1 MSENLIGNLSLGMKV
16 LSLLISLFFTI
27 LSFAS
32 IAQAA
37 SMDTVRSVYTNYGNL
52 LKSGHLVEAVTILSG
67 LLKPNIQLTEKEKLA
82 VYNNLGITHKKLGQF
97 DIALR
102 YYDAAETI
110 YLTNNFA
117 DKSSIVSIYGN
128 KANIYVI
135 KGEYNKAL
143 EYTEK
148 AIRSVQEGTGTV
160 ILKQQATSSLYLN
173 TGIVYYQLND
183 FNQAL
188 IAFKKSISLK
198 VKFKFHGKEN
208 VYLQLA
214 KVYAKTGNYLL
225 ADKYFNLSIS
235 HSEAGDQNLSANLS
249 LIHLEYGDFLMS
261 ANESAKALTII
272 QKALKITLQNFGEKN
287 QLTANC
293 YQIMGDYYQTIKEY
307 QNALTYYQKALVS
320 GSKTFNDPK
329 INVNPLLS
337 DIAHNLWQL
346 RLLQSKAEAL
356 VNLASEE
363 KVKREKIN
371 YLSLSLNTINL
382 AIEMTNSIRVDY
394 QDVETRLVFNEK
406 QKNVFVAA
414 LETALK
420 LYDLSGEKS
429 YLQLAY
435 QTAQQC
441 KANELKYE
449 IAKNKSYSD
458 YEIPDSLRNKENKL
472 QQDIAAYSNL
482 IQNELALI
490 KPDTAKI
497 AFWKDQQ
504 FDLNRD
510 LEKTIELTEKN
521 YPRFI
526 DKIKKGNIIG
536 IEAIQVNLK
545 PDDSLIEYLFS
556 EKDEKGSRKLYEFV
570 ITPTDL
576 ICHTEII
583 DSTLSANFTLLKDRL
598 LNQYIPGKG
607 LANYNQLNQ
616 LLYGAY
622 RILIQ
627 PLEKHFAGKQLIII
641 PDDDISYLPFDAFLT
656 SWTMNK
662 KMINYA
668 ELSYLIKDYSI
679 SYAYSTN
686 TLWNNQLKA
695 HNNPRVV
702 GLAPDYS
709 NTALADGKKY
719 SALKSNN
726 REVES
731 ILNNFDGTV
740 LKSSQA
746 TINNFRS
753 NLNDGAIL
761 HLAMHAELDTLH
773 SGSSSLIFAPD
784 IKDAGNYRLYNYEIG
799 QMNINS
805 PMVVLS
811 ACNTGSGKLYSGEGL
826 MSLARNFVL
835 AGVPSVVETLWPIED
850 IAGSKIMGSFY
861 KYLSQGKPKNVALR
875 QAKLDYI
882 NTTSPSFVNPRF
894 WAAYT
899 LIGDVSPV
907 KRIWWKELWIIIPL
921 ILFMLTIA
929 LLVRYL
935 FRFFR
940 IS

>member
-1 MSENLIGNLSLGMKV
+1 MKV
-16 LSLLISLFFTI
+16 LSLFYLLFLSTQ
-27 LSFAS
+27 SFAA
-32 IAQAA
+32 IAQA
-37 SMDTVRSVYTNYGNL
+37 SVTDTVVSVYAKYDNQM
-52 LKSGHLVEAVTILSG
+52 KSGHLIEAATILSG
-67 LLKPNIQLTEKEKLA
+67 LLKPDFQLTGKQKL
-82 VYNNLGITHKKLGQF
+82 VIYNNLGIIHKKLGQF
-97 DIALR
+97 DIALG
-102 YYDAAETI
+102 YYDAAESI
-110 YLTNNFA
+110 YLTNNFT
-117 DKSSIVSIYGN
+117 DNSLLVSIYGN
-128 KANIYVI
+128 KVNIYSI
-135 KGEYNKAL
+135 TGEFNKAL
-143 EYTEK
+143 EYVEK
-148 AIRSVQEGTGTV
+148 AIRFVKGSTV
-160 ILKQQATSSLYLN
+160 TELVKQQYTSSLYLN
-173 TGIVYYQLND
+173 SGIVYYQLND

-188 IAFKKSISLK
+188 ISFKKSLYLK
-198 VKFKFHGKEN
+198 KNFNFTGKEN

-214 KVYAKTGNYLL
+214 KTYAKTGNNHF
-225 ADKYFNLSIS
+225 ADKCFRLSIKQF
-235 HSEAGDQNLSANLS
+235 EAGNSNFSNNLASTC
-249 LIHLEYGDFLMS
+249 LEYGNFLMS
-261 ANESAKALTII
+261 IKESTKALIII
-272 QKALKITLQNFGEKN
+272 QKALKITVQNFGEKN

-293 YQIMGDYYQTIKEY
+293 YQIMGDYYRRVKDY
-307 QNALTYYQKALVS
+307 QKALSYYQKALVS
-320 GSKTFNDPK
+320 GSKAFNDSK
-329 INVNPLLS
+329 IQVNPAMS
-337 DIAHNLWQL
+337 DIPLNLWQL
-346 RLLQSKAEAL
+346 RLFQSKAEAL
-356 VNLASEE
+356 VNLASVE

-394 QDVETRLVFNEK
+394 TDAETRLVFNEK

-420 LYDLSGEKS
+420 LYDLSGERS
-429 YLQLAY
+429 YLHLAY

-449 IAKNKSYSD
+449 ISKNKSYTD
-458 YEIPDSLRNKENKL
+458 NEIPDSLRNKENKL
-472 QQDIAAYSNL
+472 QQDIAAYNNL

-504 FDLNRD
+504 FALSRD
-510 LEKTIELTEKN
+510 LEKTIEQTEKK

-536 IEAIQVNLK
+536 IAEIQANLK

-583 DSTLSANFTLLKDRL
+583 DSTLSANFSLMKDRL
-598 LNQYIPGKG
+598 LNQYTPGKG

-616 LLYGAY
+616 LLFDAY

-656 SWTMNK
+656 SWTK
-662 KMINYA
+662 KRQINYA
-668 ELSYLIKDYSI
+668 ELSYLISTYTI

-695 HNNPRVV
+695 QNRPRVI

-719 SALKSNN
+719 SALKTNN

-731 ILNNFDGTV
+731 ILTNFDGTV
-740 LKSSQA
+740 LKGGQA
-746 TINNFRS
+746 TIANFRS
-753 NLNDGAIL
+753 NLNGGVIL

-784 IKDAGNYRLYNYEIG
+784 VKKAGNYRLYNYEIG
-799 QMNINS
+799 QMNIIS

-826 MSLARNFVL
+826 MSLARSFVL
-835 AGVPSVVETLWPIED
+835 AGVPSVIETLWPVED
-850 IAGSKIMGSFY
+850 VAGSKIMSSFY
-861 KYLSQGKPKNVALR
+861 KYLAQGMPKNIALR

-882 NTTSPSFVNPRF
+882 STTSPSFVNPKF

-899 LIGDVSPV
+899 LVGDVSAL
-907 KRIWWKELWIIIPL
+907 KRIWWKDPLIIISLFSLFL
-921 ILFMLTIA
+921 IIA
-929 LLVRYL
+929 AVLIYR
-935 FRFFR
+935 FRFSR
-940 IS
+940 IN

>member
-1 MSENLIGNLSLGMKV
+1 MKV
-16 LSLLISLFFTI
+16 LSLFYFLF
-27 LSFAS
+27 LSTLGIVS
-32 IAQAA
+32 IAQASA
-37 SMDTVRSVYTNYGNL
+37 TDTFRSVYANYGNL
-52 LKSGHLVEAVTILSG
+52 VKSGHLMEAVTSFSR

-82 VYNNLGITHKKLGQF
+82 VYNNLGILHKKLGQF
-97 DIALR
+97 DIALG
-102 YYDAAETI
+102 YYDAAESI
-110 YLTNNFA
+110 YLKNNFT
-117 DKSSIVSIYGN
+117 DNSFLVSIYGN
-128 KANIYVI
+128 KANIYLI
-135 KGEYNKAL
+135 KGEFNKAL
-143 EYTEK
+143 EYNEK
-148 AIRSVQEGTGTV
+148 AIRSVQEGTGTA

-173 TGIVYYQLND
+173 SGIVYFQLND
-183 FNQAL
+183 LTQA
-188 IAFKKSISLK
+188 ITAFKKSISLK
-198 VKFKFHGKEN
+198 EKYALPGKDI
-208 VYLQLA
+208 VYLHFA
-214 KVYAKTGNYLL
+214 KTYAKIGNNHL
-225 ADKYFNLSIS
+225 ADKYFNLIIKQSESESNNFSI
-235 HSEAGDQNLSANLS
+235 NLADAC
-249 LIHLEYGDFLMS
+249 LEYGNFLIS
-261 ANESAKALTII
+261 TNENAKALIII
-272 QKALKITLQNFGEKN
+272 QKALKITLQNVGEKN

-293 YQIMGDYYQTIKEY
+293 YQIMGDYYRTIKEF

-320 GSKTFNDPK
+320 GSKTFSDPK
-329 INVNPLLS
+329 FNVNPLLS
-337 DIAHNLWQL
+337 DITINLWQL

-356 VNLASEE
+356 VNLANEE
-363 KVKREKIN
+363 KVKSEKIN
-371 YLSLSLNTINL
+371 CLSLSLNTINL
-382 AIEMTNSIRVDY
+382 AIEMTNSIRIDY

-414 LETALK
+414 IETALK
-420 LYDLSGEKS
+420 IYDLSGEKS
-429 YLQLAY
+429 YLHLAY
-435 QTAQQC
+435 QTTQQC

-449 IAKNKSYSD
+449 IAKNKLYSD
-458 YEIPDSLRNKENKL
+458 NEIPDSLRNKENKL

-490 KPDTAKI
+490 KPDTSKI
-497 AFWKDQQ
+497 AFWKDKQ

-510 LEKTIELTEKN
+510 LEKTIEQTEKN

-536 IEAIQVNLK
+536 IEAIQANLK

-556 EKDEKGSRKLYEFV
+556 EKDEKGSRKLYEFL

-668 ELSYLIKDYSI
+668 ELSYLISDYSI

-746 TINNFRS
+746 TIDNFRS

-921 ILFMLTIA
+921 ILFMVTIA
-929 LLVRYL
+929 LLLRYL

-940 IS
+940 MS

>member
-1 MSENLIGNLSLGMKV
+1 MANLSLGMKV
-16 LSLLISLFFTI
+16 LSLLYLLLFST

-32 IAQAA
+32 TAQATPTNA
-37 SMDTVRSVYTNYGNL
+37 ARTVFANYGNL
-52 LKSGHLVEAVTILSG
+52 VKSGRLIEAVASLTG
-67 LLKPNIQLTEKEKLA
+67 LLTQKIQLTEKEKLA
-82 VYNNLGITHKKLGQF
+82 VYNNLGILHKKLGQF
-97 DIALR
+97 DIALG

-110 YLTNNFA
+110 YLSNNFA
-117 DKSSIVSIYGN
+117 DNSFLVSIYGN
-128 KANIYVI
+128 KVNIYAM
-135 KGEYNKAL
+135 KGAFNKAL
-143 EYTEK
+143 EYNEK
-148 AIRSVQEGTGTV
+148 AIRSIQESNSSP
-160 ILKQQATSSLYLN
+160 LFKQQSTASLFLSA
-173 TGIVYYQLND
+173 GIVYFQMND
-183 FNQAL
+183 ISQAL
-188 IAFKKSISLK
+188 TTFQRSITLK
-198 VKFKFHGKEN
+198 ERYNLSGKDI

-214 KVYAKTGNYLL
+214 KTYAKTGN
-225 ADKYFNLSIS
+225 KYFANKYFKLSIKQ
-235 HSEAGDQNLSANLS
+235 SESENSNFSINLANTC
-249 LIHLEYGDFLMS
+249 LEYGDFLMS
-261 ANESAKALTII
+261 TNDNAKALTII

-293 YQIMGDYYQTIKEY
+293 YQIMGDYYRTIKEF

-320 GSKTFNDPK
+320 GSKTFSDPK
-329 INVNPLLS
+329 FNVNPLLS
-337 DIAHNLWQL
+337 DITINLWQL

-356 VNLASEE
+356 VNLANEE
-363 KVKREKIN
+363 KVKSEKIN
-371 YLSLSLNTINL
+371 CLSLSLNTINL
-382 AIEMTNSIRVDY
+382 AIEMTNSIRIDY

-414 LETALK
+414 IETALK
-420 LYDLSGEKS
+420 IYDLSGEKS
-429 YLQLAY
+429 YLHLAY
-435 QTAQQC
+435 QTTQQC

-449 IAKNKSYSD
+449 IAKNKLYSD
-458 YEIPDSLRNKENKL
+458 NEIPDSLRNKENKL

-510 LEKTIELTEKN
+510 LEKTIEQTEKN

-536 IEAIQVNLK
+536 LEAIQANLK

-583 DSTLSANFTLLKDRL
+583 GSTLSANFTLLKDRL
-598 LNQYIPGKG
+598 LNQYTPGKG

-662 KMINYA
+662 KTINYA
-668 ELSYLIKDYSI
+668 ELSYLISDYSI

-695 HNNPRVV
+695 QNNPRVV

-746 TINNFRS
+746 TIDNFRS

-799 QMNINS
+799 QMNIIS

-921 ILFMLTIA
+921 ILFMVTIA

-940 IS
+940 MS

>member
-1 MSENLIGNLSLGMKV
+1 MKV
-16 LSLLISLFFTI
+16 LSLLTLLFFTI
-27 LSFAS
+27 LSNVS
-32 IAQAA
+32 IAHAT
-37 SMDTVRSVYTNYGNL
+37 STDTVRTVISSYGNMV
-52 LKSGHLVEAVTILSG
+52 KSGHLIEAVTSLSG
-67 LLKPNIQLTEKEKLA
+67 LLKPDIQLTEKEKLA
-82 VYNNLGITHKKLGQF
+82 VYNNLGILHKKLGQF
-97 DIALR
+97 DIALG
-102 YYDAAETI
+102 YYDAAESV
-110 YLTNNFA
+110 YLKNNFI
-117 DKSSIVSIYGN
+117 DNSFLVSIYGN
-128 KANIYVI
+128 KVNIYAM
-135 KGEYNKAL
+135 KGAFNKAL

-148 AIRSVQEGTGTV
+148 AIRTIQESNSST
-160 ILKQQATSSLYLN
+160 IFKQQSTASLLLSA
-173 TGIVYYQLND
+173 GIVYYQMND
-183 FNQAL
+183 IDHAL
-188 IAFKKSISLK
+188 TTFQKSITLK
-198 VKFKFHGKEN
+198 NKHNLSGKDN

-214 KVYAKTGNYLL
+214 KTYSKTGNYNF
-225 ADKYFNLSIS
+225 ADQYFNLSIKQ
-235 HSEAGDQNLSANLS
+235 SEAENSSYSINLVNTC
-249 LIHLEYGDFLMS
+249 LEYGDFLLS
-261 ANESAKALTII
+261 INENTKALIII

-293 YQIMGDYYQTIKEY
+293 YQIMGDYYRTTKDY
-307 QNALTYYQKALVS
+307 LKALTYYQKALVS

-329 INVNPLLS
+329 IQVNPS
-337 DIAHNLWQL
+337 MNDISLNLWQL
-346 RLLQSKAEAL
+346 RVLQNKAEAL

-363 KVKREKIN
+363 KVKSEKIN

-420 LYDLSGEKS
+420 LYDLSGERS
-429 YLQLAY
+429 YLYLAY
-435 QTAQQC
+435 QTTQQC

-458 YEIPDSLRNKENKL
+458 NEIPDSLRNIENKL
-472 QQDIAAYSNL
+472 QQDIAAYANL
-482 IQNELALI
+482 VRNEQALA
-490 KPDTAKI
+490 KPDTTKI

-510 LEKTIELTEKN
+510 LEKIVEQTEKK

-536 IEAIQVNLK
+536 LETIQANLK

-556 EKDEKGSRKLYEFV
+556 EKDEKGGRKLYEFV
-570 ITPTDL
+570 ITHNDL
-576 ICHTEII
+576 ICHTELI
-583 DSTLSANFTLLKDRL
+583 DSTMSANFSLLKDRL
-598 LNQYIPGKG
+598 LNQATKGNG

-616 LLYGAY
+616 LLFDAY

-656 SWTMNK
+656 SWNLK
-662 KMINYA
+662 KKHINYA
-668 ELSYLIKDYSI
+668 ELSYLINDYSI

-686 TLWNNQLKA
+686 TLWNNQLKSQIR
-695 HNNPRVV
+695 PRVV

-709 NTALADGKKY
+709 NLVLADGKKY
-719 SALKSNN
+719 SALKSNT
-726 REVES
+726 REIES

-740 LKSSQA
+740 LKAGEA
-746 TINNFRS
+746 TINNFKL
-753 NLNDGAIL
+753 NLNRGAIL

-773 SGSSSLIFAPD
+773 SGSSSLIFTPD
-784 IKDAGNYRLYNYEIG
+784 IKNAGNYRLYNYEIG

-835 AGVPSVVETLWPIED
+835 AGVPSVIETLWPIED

-861 KYLSQGKPKNVALR
+861 KYLSQGIPKNVALR

-882 NTTSPSFVNPRF
+882 NTTSPSFVDPRF

-899 LIGDVSPV
+899 LIGDVSPI
-907 KRIWWKELWIIIPL
+907 KWIWWKEPRIIIPGFFF
-921 ILFMLTIA
+921 IFAIA
-929 LLVRYL
+929 LVLVYRL
-935 FRFFR
+935 RFSR

>member
-1 MSENLIGNLSLGMKV
+1 MPENQVGNLSLGMKV
-16 LSLLISLFFTI
+16 LSIFYLIFFST
-27 LSFAS
+27 LSFATT
-32 IAQAA
+32 AQANA
-37 SMDTVRSVYTNYGNL
+37 TDTVRSVLSNYGNIV
-52 LKSGHLVEAVTILSG
+52 KSGHLIEAVTSLSG
-67 LLKPNIQLTEKEKLA
+67 LLKPNIKLTEEEKLA
-82 VYNNLGITHKKLGQF
+82 IFNNLGILHKKLGQF

-102 YYDAAETI
+102 YYDAAESI
-110 YLTNNFA
+110 YLKNNFT
-117 DKSSIVSIYGN
+117 DNSFLVSIYGN
-128 KANIYVI
+128 KVNIYSI
-135 KGEYNKAL
+135 KGEFNKAL
-143 EYTEK
+143 EYVEK
-148 AIRSVQEGTGTV
+148 AIRVIRESNGTE
-160 ILKQQATSSLYLN
+160 LSKQQSSSSLYLN
-173 TGIVYYQLND
+173 AGIAQLQLGD
-183 FNQAL
+183 FNKAL
-188 IAFKKSISLK
+188 LSLSKSLNIKNRYNLSS
-198 VKFKFHGKEN
+198 KEN
-208 VYLQLA
+208 VYLNLA
-214 KVYAKTGNYLL
+214 KTYAKIGNNNF
-225 ADKYFNLSIS
+225 ADKYFNLSIKQ
-235 HSEAGDQNLSANLS
+235 SETENSSNSINLANTC
-249 LIHLEYGDFLMS
+249 LEYGDFLLS
-261 ANESAKALTII
+261 TNENTKALIII

-293 YQIMGDYYQTIKEY
+293 YQIMGDYYRTIKKY

-337 DIAHNLWQL
+337 DITLNLWQL

-356 VNLASEE
+356 VNLANEE

-371 YLSLSLNTINL
+371 YLSLGLNTINL

-394 QDVETRLVFNEK
+394 QNVETRLVFNEK

-420 LYDLSGEKS
+420 LSDLSGEKS
-429 YLQLAY
+429 YLHLAY
-435 QTAQQC
+435 QTTQQC

-458 YEIPDSLRNKENKL
+458 NEIPDSLRNKENKL

-536 IEAIQVNLK
+536 IEEIQANLK

-556 EKDEKGSRKLYEFV
+556 ENNEKGSRKLYEFV

-583 DSTLSANFTLLKDRL
+583 DSTISANFSLLKDRL
-598 LNQYIPGKG
+598 LNQYTPGKA

-616 LLYGAY
+616 LLFDAY

-641 PDDDISYLPFDAFLT
+641 PDDDISYMPFDAFLT

-668 ELSYLIKDYSI
+668 ELSYLISDYSI

-731 ILNNFDGTV
+731 ILNNFDGIV
-740 LKSSQA
+740 LKSGQA
-746 TINNFRS
+746 TIANFRS
-753 NLNDGAIL
+753 NLTDGAIL

-784 IKDAGNYRLYNYEIG
+784 IKKAGNYRLYNYEIG
-799 QMNINS
+799 QMNIIS

-882 NTTSPSFVNPRF
+882 NTTSPSFVNPKF

-921 ILFMLTIA
+921 ILFLVTIA